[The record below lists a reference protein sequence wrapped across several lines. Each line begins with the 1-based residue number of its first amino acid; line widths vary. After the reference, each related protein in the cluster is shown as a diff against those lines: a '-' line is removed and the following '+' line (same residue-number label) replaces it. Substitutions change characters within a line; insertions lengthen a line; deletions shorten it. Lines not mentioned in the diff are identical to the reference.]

1 MSFCH
6 IVVLRRWHGPCCM
19 QKYVEV
25 AVFAKKLTKDRV
37 SVTIDKQQLDIV
49 IRDEQ
54 VLIRLQSQPVQL
66 IHISLPLS
74 IFVFH
79 SALMRSQQ

>member
-1 MSFCH
+1 
-6 IVVLRRWHGPCCM
+6 M

-54 VLIRLQSQPVQL
+54 VLIRLQSQPFQL
-66 IHISLPLS
+66 IHISLLWS
-74 IFVFH
+74 ISIFH

>member
-1 MSFCH
+1 
-6 IVVLRRWHGPCCM
+6 M

-37 SVTIDKQQLDIV
+37 SVTVDKQQLDIV

-54 VLIRLQSQPVQL
+54 V
-66 IHISLPLS
+66 
-74 IFVFH
+74 
-79 SALMRSQQ
+79 